1 MTIELEEIRVDWRAS
16 CTKEDAVAK
25 LIGWMRGH
33 IHPKI
38 IEVTEQS
45 AYAEQLP
52 YRHCIHVSLQDELEK
67 LREKARHE
75 LLDAMAVSDNF
86 DDFYE
91 QYDAVERY
99 DELIKL
105 VAFYLVEI
113 TDEIAKGKD
122 SLLRVDQQA
131 TDSTGVTH
139 FTLKSVDQ
147 WALESYDIPILK
159 DMKLKPVIPNPSGL
173 AAQQL
178 GCEAETYN
186 SSAQAELQQGDDAI
200 PQLGDEEPD
209 EKGKLSRTASEHL
222 YTSFALVV
230 EAYAAALEEIYQLD
244 VSNPAVKAIR
254 DKFLDEDDKLIVN
267 NLRKEFLGD
276 NCKPCARKFLRA
288 DGKPIVAAIA
298 NHMEE
303 FAKKSNRKANIPEIK
318 HEAILG
324 QEENAIR
331 KRISRAL
338 PIKDKR
344 FNW

>member
-1 MTIELEEIRVDWRAS
+1 MYIELEEIRVDWRAS

-33 IHPKI
+33 IHPKV

-75 LLDAMAVSDNF
+75 LLDAMAASDKF
-86 DDFYE
+86 DEFYE

-113 TDEIAKGKD
+113 TDEIAKGRD

-147 WALESYDIPILK
+147 WARETYDIPILE
-159 DMKLKPVIPNPSGL
+159 DTKLKPIIPNSSGL
-173 AAQQL
+173 ASPQV
-178 GCEAETYN
+178 GGEAKISN
-186 SSAQAELQQGDDAI
+186 SSDQAELQQGEKAITQFGDD
-200 PQLGDEEPD
+200 EPD

-230 EAYAAALEEIYQLD
+230 EAYAATLEEIYQLD
-244 VSNPAVKAIR
+244 ASEPIVDEIKK
-254 DKFLDEDDKLIVN
+254 KFLENDGKPIVA
-267 NLRKEFLGD
+267 NLKKEYLGD
-276 NCKPCARKFLRA
+276 DGKPIERKFLRA
-288 DGKPIVAAIA
+288 NGRPIVAAIA
-298 NHMEE
+298 NHVEE
-303 FAKKSNRKANIPEIK
+303 IAKKINENPILPKSKQK
-318 HEAILG
+318 TILG
-324 QEENAIR
+324 QEANSIR
-331 KRISRAL
+331 KRISTAL
-338 PIKDKR
+338 PIKEKR
-344 FNW
+344 IVW